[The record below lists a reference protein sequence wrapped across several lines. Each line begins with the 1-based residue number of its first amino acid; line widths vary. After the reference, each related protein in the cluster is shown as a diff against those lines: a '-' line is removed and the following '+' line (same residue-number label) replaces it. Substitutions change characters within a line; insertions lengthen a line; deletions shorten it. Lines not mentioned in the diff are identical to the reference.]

1 MLLDPVLSRGKD
13 LLRIREKDDALT
25 GAERPYVYLVAVL
38 GWDRPQIVVLA
49 ALWME
54 VSLI

>member
-38 GWDRPQIVVLA
+38 GWTARR
-49 ALWME
+49 
-54 VSLI
+54 